1 MNINAPGFCNWLSG
15 VLEMNE
21 TLTPQQ
27 ITLVKSRL
35 SDAFL
40 HDIDQTFP
48 ADQQAALH
56 AAHVG
61 LPEGVE
67 IIGGVTYIKGVKMGR
82 DGVTPDRETHFDPNS
97 WNYEPGARC

>member
-21 TLTPQQ
+21 TLSTEQVAL
-27 ITLVKSRL
+27 IKSRL

-40 HDIDQTFP
+40 HDIDKTFP

-56 AAHVG
+56 AAHT
-61 LPEGVE
+61 
-67 IIGGVTYIKGVKMGR
+67 GGKEVIDGITYINGVKMGR
-82 DGVTPDRETHFDPNS
+82 DGVTPDTGMHFHTNS